1 MQAPQR
7 LEIGDLS
14 VKDRG
19 AGHSFKVLKPGMLQ
33 DSALGATSV
42 AMLPSVLQITNTA
55 VSSPSRDTP
64 GPACSSRDAM
74 PLRIIRMSQ
83 WENFQYEA

>member
-1 MQAPQR
+1 MQR

-19 AGHSFKVLKPGMLQ
+19 AGQSFKVLKPGMLQ
-33 DSALGATSV
+33 DSALGAMSV
-42 AMLPSVLQITNTA
+42 AMLPSVLKSPIL
-55 VSSPSRDTP
+55 SSPSRDTL
-64 GPACSSRDAM
+64 GPTCSIRDVI

-83 WENFQYEA
+83 WENF